1 MLVKKAVLPV
11 AGLGTRMLP
20 ATKAIP
26 KEMLPIVDKPLI
38 QYVVNEAV
46 EAGITEIVLV
56 THSSKNSIENHFDK
70 SFELE
75 ARLEKRVKRSLLNE
89 VRSIVPKDVTVI
101 SVRQSEPLG
110 LGHAV
115 LSAKPII
122 GDNPFAVLL
131 PDVLVDKYLSDP
143 AQDNLAQMVKRFE
156 ETSISQIMVEAIPE
170 EDVNK
175 YGVVDIE
182 GVKLRQ
188 GEFAKIIDMVEKPEI
203 DKAPSNLAVT
213 GRYVLSSDIWDL
225 LETTLPGAGDE
236 IQLTDALQRLE
247 QLEAYHL
254 KGKSHDCGSKVGYMM
269 ANIEYAMKCSVLGD
283 DFRSKLH
290 SFLAIEEA
298 RVKSVDR
305 RIVEERRE

>member
-1 MLVKKAVLPV
+1 MKKAAIYGQSYAITSVKEIKTLLEVL
-11 AGLGTRMLP
+11 
-20 ATKAIP
+20 
-26 KEMLPIVDKPLI
+26 E
-38 QYVVNEAV
+38 
-46 EAGITEIVLV
+46 
-56 THSSKNSIENHFDK
+56 KNKIEFYIENEFLNLLIENKSLKDIYK
-70 SFELE
+70 SFKSFNDLDDSFDIMFTIGGDGTFLRS
-75 ARLEKRVKRSLLNE
+75 ATHIRNLNIPILAINTGRLGFLA
-89 VRSIVPKDVTVI
+89 IVPKDVTVI

-236 IQLTDALQRLE
+236 IQLTDAIAMLME
-247 QLEAYHL
+247 KETVEAFHMT
-254 KGKSHDCGSKVGYMM
+254 GKSHDCGSKLGYMK
-269 ANIEYAMKCSVLGD
+269 ANVEYGLRHPELAGD
-283 DFRSKLH
+283 LKQHITEL
-290 SFLAIEEA
+290 L
-298 RVKSVDR
+298 K
-305 RIVEERRE
+305 